1 MAIDLT
7 IVNSQP
13 MLAGVLS
20 IHWLAIMSTTIHKE
34 FKMNIYGKQVVTRN
48 GVTDVNKL
56 DDLIADMVVHGW
68 RGRPIIVADMGGYVQ
83 AFTGSH
89 RLTAA
94 SVTGAIPELVWLP
107 TMLSEDGCAG
117 IYFAND
123 DDDLLRVF
131 QGLEADHPE
140 MVSVVEVMRQEV
152 ESNNEG
158 R

>member
-1 MAIDLT
+1 
-7 IVNSQP
+7 
-13 MLAGVLS
+13 
-20 IHWLAIMSTTIHKE
+20 
-34 FKMNIYGKQVVTRN
+34 MNIYGKQVVTRN

-68 RGRPIIVADMGGYVQ
+68 RGRPIIVADMGEWIQ

-107 TMLSEDGCAG
+107 SGLTEDEWAG
-117 IYFAND
+117 IHFAND
-123 DDDLLRVF
+123 DDDLLKVF
-131 QGLEADHPE
+131 SDLEVDHPG
-140 MVSVVEVMRQEV
+140 MTTVVAVMQQEV

>member
-1 MAIDLT
+1 
-7 IVNSQP
+7 
-13 MLAGVLS
+13 
-20 IHWLAIMSTTIHKE
+20 
-34 FKMNIYGKQVVTRN
+34 MNIYGKQVVTRN

-68 RGRPIIVADMGGYVQ
+68 RGRPIIVADMGEWIQ

-107 TMLSEDGCAG
+107 SGLTEDEWAG
-117 IYFAND
+117 IHFAND
-123 DDDLLRVF
+123 DDDLLKVF
-131 QGLEADHPE
+131 SDLEVDHPE
-140 MVSVVEVMRQEV
+140 MAAVVAVMRQEV
-152 ESNNEG
+152 DSNNEG